1 MVVCQ
6 YLAALKSGA
15 SHGTGAPGVALFV
28 SSESTRVIDVPKK
41 YICMICTQT
50 KVPLDSIQNCNI
62 EQLGNKNEAN
72 ERLTW
77 RK

>member
-1 MVVCQ
+1 MVVRQ

-41 YICMICTQT
+41 YI
-50 KVPLDSIQNCNI
+50 
-62 EQLGNKNEAN
+62 
-72 ERLTW
+72 
-77 RK
+77 